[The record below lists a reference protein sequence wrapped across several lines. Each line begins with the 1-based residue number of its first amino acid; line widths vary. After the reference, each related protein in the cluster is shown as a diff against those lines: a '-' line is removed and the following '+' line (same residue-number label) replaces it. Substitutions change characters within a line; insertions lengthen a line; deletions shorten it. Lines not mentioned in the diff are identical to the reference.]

1 MGQMAN
7 TQGTPGAAPGL
18 SGAQG
23 QQQGLAQ
30 LLQMMQANHAAQQGA
45 MPSTGGVMA
54 TVPTGFDGGMRPYA
68 PPTGG
73 GLPGLGTLGNGVQSP
88 IGGLNG
94 LQQQGPGVPM
104 FSPDQ
109 QGGLNALR
117 AQRQARRAARLGGQ
131 RPIAM

>member
-1 MGQMAN
+1 MGQMSNA
-7 TQGTPGAAPGL
+7 QGNPGSNPAL
-18 SGAQG
+18 SGAQN
-23 QQQGLAQ
+23 QQQGLSQ
-30 LLQMMQANHAAQQGA
+30 LMQMLQANRAAQQGA
-45 MPSTGGVMA
+45 MPTLPA
-54 TVPTGFDGGMRPYA
+54 GFDGGMRPYS

-73 GLPGLGTLGNGVQSP
+73 VMPGLGTLGNGVQSP

-104 FSPDQ
+104 FTQGQ

-131 RPIAM
+131 PPIAM